1 MVPSSLR
8 ILTAKK
14 CARTIVLVCTVSIG
28 ATPALAEDYF
38 WVDWLER
45 VTTATGVR
53 ILGQIDSA
61 GTPVSVVYE
70 NPLGISF
77 LQTNGGTDYWTT
89 NSPAGRVRDASVS
102 PYTSDQVSNIPTGSD
117 IIALNRKGTNRLSF
131 YDANGDPLR
140 LANPVFSY
148 VSLNGNGYGFDQDFT
163 ILSFGDPSDG
173 NSCGF
178 WGCGT
183 SFKREV
189 DGQYQ
194 LLGTGEPHGTLM
206 FNGAFD
212 TLTWESL
219 SAENWNGFTF
229 GIQGTAEQ
237 VFVPKPEPVLE
248 PEPEPA
254 PPTVLERVLA
264 QIGAS
269 TDIAPVNGM
278 YVNIAENI
286 GWADG
291 AGVDGSI
298 TNMTTGMTT
307 AAVEAVAG
315 AVIATEFTLPTIDL
329 GNLSTTA
336 LGAVSTGTITLGVNS
351 AVDEAASTTTR
362 AISAAMI
369 QIGGSAD
376 TGALL
381 LNVANNTSAV
391 NGSIQNT
398 MIAVNGSIGSVN
410 TTALGAVST
419 GNIVSGVDAA
429 VQGIVGMSG
438 QNTSGL

>member
-1 MVPSSLR
+1 M
-8 ILTAKK
+8 
-14 CARTIVLVCTVSIG
+14 
-28 ATPALAEDYF
+28 
-38 WVDWLER
+38 
-45 VTTATGVR
+45 
-53 ILGQIDSA
+53 
-61 GTPVSVVYE
+61 
-70 NPLGISF
+70 
-77 LQTNGGTDYWTT
+77 
-89 NSPAGRVRDASVS
+89 
-102 PYTSDQVSNIPTGSD
+102 
-117 IIALNRKGTNRLSF
+117 
-131 YDANGDPLR
+131 
-140 LANPVFSY
+140 
-148 VSLNGNGYGFDQDFT
+148 
-163 ILSFGDPSDG
+163 
-173 NSCGF
+173 
-178 WGCGT
+178 
-183 SFKREV
+183 
-189 DGQYQ
+189 
-194 LLGTGEPHGTLM
+194 
-206 FNGAFD
+206 
-212 TLTWESL
+212 
-219 SAENWNGFTF
+219 
-229 GIQGTAEQ
+229 
-237 VFVPKPEPVLE
+237 PKPEPVLE

-419 GNIVSGVDAA
+419 GNIVPGVDAA